1 MSGGTSRRVTPA
13 APSSRRGASC
23 VVAAGKG
30 SDVAADAEST
40 PSPVA
45 SVAAFAKANYFLL
58 GMFAC
63 VFVAAAHPSIGA
75 NGGPLKPEVTIN
87 KLAVRLMFLI
97 SGLSLPLDDL
107 RSAVTNVGANAL
119 IQFFVF
125 GFAGLVTAFG
135 IAPALNA
142 LGIMSPQLVNG
153 LIVLA
158 CLPTTIGTGVA
169 LTNAAGGNVAVAI
182 FHAVFSNLAGV
193 VVAPALIF
201 FYLGSDAAAA
211 TAAGA
216 AGGGVAASVSKLAYS
231 VLLPVLVGMMIRA
244 SPTFGASLAAKSVK
258 ARLKLGSDLIILSI
272 VYNTFCNTFQSG
284 FGVSGSQV
292 TVLTFTLCLLLTG
305 YKACVFVAARAAG
318 LERKDVVAAT
328 FMGSQKTL
336 AFGLPLIKALFGG
349 SPDLV
354 WFCLPVLVYHPLQT
368 LLGSALVP
376 TLRAFVE
383 QAEKNESSAR

>member
-1 MSGGTSRRVTPA
+1 VSGGTSRRVTPA

-40 PSPVA
+40 PSPIA

-63 VFVAAAHPSIGA
+63 VFVAAACPSLGA

-107 RSAVTNVGANAL
+107 RSAVTNVKANAL

-125 GFAGLVTAFG
+125 GFAGLATAFG
-135 IAPALNA
+135 IAPALTK
-142 LGIMSPQLVNG
+142 LGVLNHELING

-169 LTNAAGGNVAVAI
+169 LTNASGGNVAVAI

-211 TAAGA
+211 TAADLA
-216 AGGGVAASVSKLAYS
+216 SGGPAASVSKLAYA

-244 SPTFGASLAAKSVK
+244 SPTFGASVATKPVK
-258 ARLKLGSDLIILSI
+258 ARLKLASDAIILSI

-284 FGVSGSQV
+284 FGVSGKEV
-292 TVLTFTLCLLLTG
+292 TALALVLCVLLAG

-318 LERKDVVAAT
+318 LAKKDVVAAT

-336 AFGLPLIKALFGG
+336 AFGLPLIKALFGE

-368 LLGSALVP
+368 LVGSALVP
-376 TLRAFVE
+376 KLRAFAE
-383 QAEKNESSAR
+383 QGEER

>member
-1 MSGGTSRRVTPA
+1 M
-13 APSSRRGASC
+13 
-23 VVAAGKG
+23 
-30 SDVAADAEST
+30 AADAEST
-40 PSPVA
+40 PSPIA

-63 VFVAAAHPSIGA
+63 VFVAAAYPSIGA

-135 IAPALNA
+135 IAPALTA

-211 TAAGA
+211 TAAGV

-244 SPTFGASLAAKSVK
+244 SPTFGASLAAKSAK
-258 ARLKLGSDLIILSI
+258 ARLKLSSDLIILSI

-284 FGVSGSQV
+284 FGVSGGQV
-292 TVLTFTLCLLLTG
+292 TALTSTLCLLLAG

-318 LERKDVVAAT
+318 LARKDVVAAT

-368 LLGSALVP
+368 LFGSALVP
-376 TLRAFVE
+376 KLRAFVE
-383 QAEKNESSAR
+383 QAEKEEAEKSAR

>member
-1 MSGGTSRRVTPA
+1 M
-13 APSSRRGASC
+13 
-23 VVAAGKG
+23 
-30 SDVAADAEST
+30 
-40 PSPVA
+40 A

-63 VFVAAAHPSIGA
+63 VFVAAACPSLGA

-107 RSAVTNVGANAL
+107 RSAVTNVKANAL

-125 GFAGLVTAFG
+125 GFAGLATAFG
-135 IAPALNA
+135 IAPALTK
-142 LGIMSPQLVNG
+142 LGVLNHELING

-169 LTNAAGGNVAVAI
+169 LTNASGGNVAVAI

-211 TAAGA
+211 TAADLA
-216 AGGGVAASVSKLAYS
+216 SGGPAASVSKLAYA

-244 SPTFGASLAAKSVK
+244 SPTFGASVATKPVK
-258 ARLKLGSDLIILSI
+258 ARLKLASDAIILSI

-284 FGVSGSQV
+284 FGVSGKEV
-292 TVLTFTLCLLLTG
+292 TALALVLCVLLAG

-318 LERKDVVAAT
+318 LAKKRRRRRDVHGFAENARLRFAAHQGALRRIT
-328 FMGSQKTL
+328 RLGVVLL
-336 AFGLPLIKALFGG
+336 ARAG
-349 SPDLV
+349 
-354 WFCLPVLVYHPLQT
+354 
-368 LLGSALVP
+368 VP
-376 TLRAFVE
+376 PAADARRL
-383 QAEKNESSAR
+383 SARPETPGVRGTGGGGRVDRARRPRVGARKAKRNASGDF

>member
-1 MSGGTSRRVTPA
+1 MSGQSTHTAPA

-30 SDVAADAEST
+30 SDAAADAERK
-40 PSPVA
+40 PSPMA

-63 VFVAAAHPSIGA
+63 VFVAAACPSLGA

-107 RSAVTNVGANAL
+107 RSAVTNVKANAL

-125 GFAGLVTAFG
+125 GFAGLATAFG
-135 IAPALNA
+135 IAPALTKV
-142 LGIMSPQLVNG
+142 GILNHELVNG

-169 LTNAAGGNVAVAI
+169 LTNASSGNVAVAI

-211 TAAGA
+211 TA
-216 AGGGVAASVSKLAYS
+216 VDLTAASVSKLAYA

-244 SPTFGASLAAKSVK
+244 SPTFGASVATKPTK
-258 ARLKLGSDLIILSI
+258 ARLKLASDAIILSI

-284 FGVSGSQV
+284 FGVSGGEV
-292 TVLTFTLCLLLTG
+292 TALTLVLCVLLAG

-318 LERKDVVAAT
+318 LARKDVVAAT

-336 AFGLPLIKALFGG
+336 AFGLPLIKALFGE

-368 LLGSALVP
+368 FVGSALVP
-376 TLRAFVE
+376 KLRAFAE
-383 QAEKNESSAR
+383 QGEEGESTVPVVPA

>member
-1 MSGGTSRRVTPA
+1 MPA
-13 APSSRRGASC
+13 TPSSRRGASR

-30 SDVAADAEST
+30 SDAAADAERT
-40 PSPVA
+40 PSPIA
-45 SVAAFAKANYFLL
+45 SVAEFAKANYFLL

-63 VFVAAAHPSIGA
+63 VFVAAACPSFGA

-107 RSAVTNVGANAL
+107 RSAVTNVAANAL

-125 GFAGLVTAFG
+125 GFAGLATAFG
-135 IAPALNA
+135 IAPALTA
-142 LGIMSPQLVNG
+142 LGILSPQLVNG
-153 LIVLA
+153 LIILA

-169 LTNAAGGNVAVAI
+169 LTNAASGNVAVAI

-193 VVAPALIF
+193 VVSPALIF

-211 TAAGA
+211 TAAGV

-284 FGVSGSQV
+284 FGVSGGQV
-292 TVLTFTLCLLLTG
+292 TALTFTLCLLLAG

-318 LERKDVVAAT
+318 LARKDVVAAT

-368 LLGSALVP
+368 LFGSALVP
-376 TLRAFVE
+376 KLRAFVE
-383 QAEKNESSAR
+383 QAEKEEAEKSAR

>member
-1 MSGGTSRRVTPA
+1 MPA
-13 APSSRRGASC
+13 TPSSRRGASR

-30 SDVAADAEST
+30 SDAAADAERT
-40 PSPVA
+40 PSPIA
-45 SVAAFAKANYFLL
+45 SVAEFAKANYFLL

-63 VFVAAAHPSIGA
+63 VFVAAACPSFGA

-107 RSAVTNVGANAL
+107 RSAVTNVAANAL

-125 GFAGLVTAFG
+125 GFAGLATAFG
-135 IAPALNA
+135 IAPALTA
-142 LGIMSPQLVNG
+142 LGILSPQLVNG
-153 LIVLA
+153 LIILA

-211 TAAGA
+211 TAAGV

-292 TVLTFTLCLLLTG
+292 TALTFTLCLLLAG

-318 LERKDVVAAT
+318 LARKDVVAAT

-336 AFGLPLIKALFGG
+336 AFGLPLIKALFGE

-368 LLGSALVP
+368 LFGSALVP
-376 TLRAFVE
+376 KLRAFVE
-383 QAEKNESSAR
+383 QAEKEEAEKSAR

>member
-1 MSGGTSRRVTPA
+1 MPA
-13 APSSRRGASC
+13 TPSSRRGASR

-30 SDVAADAEST
+30 SDAAADAERT
-40 PSPVA
+40 PSPIA
-45 SVAAFAKANYFLL
+45 SVAEFAKANYFLL

-63 VFVAAAHPSIGA
+63 VFVAAACPSFGA
-75 NGGPLKPEVTIN
+75 NGGPLKPEGTIN

-107 RSAVTNVGANAL
+107 RSAVTNVAANAL

-125 GFAGLVTAFG
+125 GFAGLATAFG
-135 IAPALNA
+135 IAPALTA
-142 LGIMSPQLVNG
+142 LGILSPQLVNG
-153 LIVLA
+153 LIILA

-169 LTNAAGGNVAVAI
+169 LTNAASGNVAVAI

-211 TAAGA
+211 TAADV
-216 AGGGVAASVSKLAYS
+216 AGGGAAASVRKLAYS

-292 TVLTFTLCLLLTG
+292 TALTFTLCLLLAG

-318 LERKDVVAAT
+318 LARKDVVAAT

-368 LLGSALVP
+368 LFGSALVP
-376 TLRAFVE
+376 KLRAFVE

>member
-1 MSGGTSRRVTPA
+1 MPA
-13 APSSRRGASC
+13 TPSSRRGASR

-30 SDVAADAEST
+30 SDAAADAEWT
-40 PSPVA
+40 PSPIA
-45 SVAAFAKANYFLL
+45 SVAEFAKANYFLL

-63 VFVAAAHPSIGA
+63 VFVAAACPSFGA

-107 RSAVTNVGANAL
+107 RSAVTNVAANAL

-125 GFAGLVTAFG
+125 GFAGLATAFG
-135 IAPALNA
+135 IAPALTA
-142 LGIMSPQLVNG
+142 LGILSPQLVNG
-153 LIVLA
+153 LIILA

-169 LTNAAGGNVAVAI
+169 LTNAASGNVAVAI

-193 VVAPALIF
+193 VVSPALIF

-211 TAAGA
+211 TAADV
-216 AGGGVAASVSKLAYS
+216 AGGGAAASVSKLAYS

-292 TVLTFTLCLLLTG
+292 TALTFTLCLLLAG

-318 LERKDVVAAT
+318 LARKDVVAAT

-368 LLGSALVP
+368 LFGSALVP
-376 TLRAFVE
+376 KLRAFVE

>member
-1 MSGGTSRRVTPA
+1 M
-13 APSSRRGASC
+13 
-23 VVAAGKG
+23 
-30 SDVAADAEST
+30 AADAEST
-40 PSPVA
+40 PSPIA

-63 VFVAAAHPSIGA
+63 VFVAAACPSLGA

-107 RSAVTNVGANAL
+107 RSAVTNVKANAL

-125 GFAGLVTAFG
+125 GFAGLATAFG
-135 IAPALNA
+135 IAPALTK
-142 LGIMSPQLVNG
+142 LGVLNHELING

-169 LTNAAGGNVAVAI
+169 LTNASGGNVAVAI

-211 TAAGA
+211 TAAGV

-292 TVLTFTLCLLLTG
+292 TALTFTLCLLLAG

-318 LERKDVVAAT
+318 LARKDVVAAT

-336 AFGLPLIKALFGG
+336 AFGLPLIKALFGE

-368 LLGSALVP
+368 LFGSALVP
-376 TLRAFVE
+376 KLRAFVE
-383 QAEKNESSAR
+383 QAEKEEAEKSAR

>member
-1 MSGGTSRRVTPA
+1 MPA
-13 APSSRRGASC
+13 APSSRRGASR
-23 VVAAGKG
+23 VVAAGKC
-30 SDVAADAEST
+30 SDVAADAERK
-40 PSPVA
+40 PSPMS
-45 SVAAFAKANYFLL
+45 SVSMFAKDNYFLL

-63 VFVAAAHPSIGA
+63 VFVAAAHPTFGA

-107 RSAVTNVGANAL
+107 RSAVTNVAANAL

-125 GFAGLVTAFG
+125 GFAGLATAFG
-135 IAPALNA
+135 IAPALTA
-142 LGIMSPQLVNG
+142 LGILSPKLVNG
-153 LIVLA
+153 MIILA

-169 LTNAAGGNVAVAI
+169 LTNAASGNVAIAI
-182 FHAVFSNLAGV
+182 FHAVFSNLAGIV
-193 VVAPALIF
+193 IAPALIF

-211 TAAGA
+211 IAADV
-216 AGGGVAASVSKLAYS
+216 AGGGAAASMSKLAYS

-244 SPTFGASLAAKSVK
+244 SPTFGASLVTRPVK
-258 ARLKLGSDLIILSI
+258 ARLKLGSDLVILSI

-284 FGVSGSQV
+284 FGVSGAEV
-292 TVLTFTLCLLLTG
+292 TALIVVLCALLAG

-318 LERKDVVAAT
+318 LARKDIVAAT

-368 LLGSALVP
+368 FVGSALVP
-376 TLRAFVE
+376 KLRTFVE
-383 QAEKNESSAR
+383 QGDKGESSASAAPG